1 MPNRIMIFR
10 RVKLKKDN
18 GALSQIVFGAI
29 TLRIYYNIPSVL
41 IVIPVSSTPV
51 QINTSVYVSWLSQ
64 AGRGVARDGP
74 HIVRCPA
81 NSRVERKSRAQR
93 EANQSSFWV
102 RDSGG
107 SDGYAV
113 GIPLQNND

>member
-1 MPNRIMIFR
+1 MPNRIMIVR

-29 TLRIYYNIPSVL
+29 TLRNYNIPSVL

-64 AGRGVARDGP
+64 AGVARDGP
-74 HIVRCPA
+74 RIVRCPA
-81 NSRVERKSRAQR
+81 NSRVERKSRAHR

-102 RDSGG
+102 RDNWQRGFWWLRSRNP
-107 SDGYAV
+107 A
-113 GIPLQNND
+113 PK